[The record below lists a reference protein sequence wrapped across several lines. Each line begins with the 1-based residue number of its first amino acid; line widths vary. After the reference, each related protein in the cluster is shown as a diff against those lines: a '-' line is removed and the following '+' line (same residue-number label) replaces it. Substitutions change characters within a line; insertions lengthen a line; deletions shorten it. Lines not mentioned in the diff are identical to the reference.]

1 MLRQSDDVVGGRGQG
16 RAEADE
22 DEGGR
27 AGGEGEGGGQ
37 QRGDLKTRAIY
48 SWAPRHLSEGL
59 ASDNDRKP
67 ERYNP

>member
-22 DEGGR
+22 DERGR

-37 QRGDLKTRAIY
+37 QRGDLKTEHFILGRSDIY
-48 SWAPRHLSEGL
+48 PK
-59 ASDNDRKP
+59 D
-67 ERYNP
+67 

>member
-22 DEGGR
+22 DERGR

-37 QRGDLKTRAIY
+37 QRGDLKTENFILERRDIY
-48 SWAPRHLSEGL
+48 PK
-59 ASDNDRKP
+59 D
-67 ERYNP
+67 